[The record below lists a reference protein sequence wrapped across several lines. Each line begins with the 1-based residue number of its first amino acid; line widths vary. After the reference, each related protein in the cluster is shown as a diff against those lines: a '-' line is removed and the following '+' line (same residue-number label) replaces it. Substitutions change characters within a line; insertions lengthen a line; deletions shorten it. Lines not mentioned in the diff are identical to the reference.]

1 MKLKSCPLTSYSL
14 RNYQQFFKNV
24 HSKTFPLK
32 KLIQFWF
39 YWIYNG
45 KIVQYF
51 MTLGWK
57 CKQYETTS
65 LYPYLSR
72 AFQWY
77 QSARCMVMHNQRR
90 RGSRQH
96 VSREISMWQTKQTNY
111 LPLTDRLIFITIFV
125 YSSKWHLQTGRPMY
139 RPKLNQGFQFMGLA
153 TEMNALGEPAP
164 TLVPYYH
171 VTFFWVASKH

>member
-1 MKLKSCPLTSYSL
+1 MKLKSGPLTSYSL
-14 RNYQQFFKNV
+14 SNFQQFLKNV
-24 HSKTFPLK
+24 HSNFPLRK
-32 KLIQFWF
+32 FSSDFIEFIMAKLFK
-39 YWIYNG
+39 YS
-45 KIVQYF
+45 

-65 LYPYLSR
+65 LHPYLSR

-111 LPLTDRLIFITIFV
+111 LPLTDSLTYITIFV
-125 YSSKWHLQTGRPMY
+125 YSSNWHLKTGRPVY
-139 RPKLNQGFQFMGLA
+139 RPKLNQGFQFMGFA

-164 TLVPYYH
+164 TLVPFYH